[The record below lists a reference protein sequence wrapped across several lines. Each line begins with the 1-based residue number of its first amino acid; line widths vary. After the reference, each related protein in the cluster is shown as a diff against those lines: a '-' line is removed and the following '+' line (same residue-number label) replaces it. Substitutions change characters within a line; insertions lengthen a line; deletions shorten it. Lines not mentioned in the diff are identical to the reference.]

1 MLTGWAKAWPGPGET
16 SAGFW
21 ISGAAEKDGAV
32 PETASGGSTFSTYDN
47 LDKVSEHQ
55 RMDDDVTG
63 GHLETN
69 DPGRHIGACEEE
81 AELEEAGQ
89 RKDSS
94 SSWSSCDV
102 LPLDKSDDAVG
113 AVGPPD
119 VSPKKPDRLPSSQVA
134 EEEKVDNDEHEGNN
148 NGNEDDDEDDDDD
161 ENIQS
166 PNSPTSGSVRSDSP
180 LSTGSSE
187 VFLPSGPSDL
197 QGPEPQSQPR
207 DAHSV
212 LAELRQQMAQQR
224 SEYQTR
230 IQRWDTRTRTASSRY
245 SLFL

>member
-21 ISGAAEKDGAV
+21 TSGAAEKDGAV
-32 PETASGGSTFSTYDN
+32 PESASGGSTFSTYDN

-63 GHLETN
+63 GHVETN
-69 DPGRHIGACEEE
+69 DLGGHSGACEEE

-102 LPLDKSDDAVG
+102 LPLDESGDAVG
-113 AVGPPD
+113 AVSPPD
-119 VSPKKPDRLPSSQVA
+119 ASPKKPGRLPSSQVA
-134 EEEKVDNDEHEGNN
+134 EEEKVDNDEDEDNN
-148 NGNEDDDEDDDDD
+148 NGSEDDDED
-161 ENIQS
+161 IQP

-197 QGPEPQSQPR
+197 QGPEPQAQPR

-212 LAELRQQMAQQR
+212 LVELRQQMAQQR
-224 SEYQTR
+224 AEYQTR
-230 IQRWDTRTRTASSRY
+230 IQR
-245 SLFL
+245 